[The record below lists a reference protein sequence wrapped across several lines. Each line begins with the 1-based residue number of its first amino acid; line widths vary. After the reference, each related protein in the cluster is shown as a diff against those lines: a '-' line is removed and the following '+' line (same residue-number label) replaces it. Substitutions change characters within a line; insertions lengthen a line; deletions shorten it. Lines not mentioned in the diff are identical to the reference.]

1 MFKKLALHSLITFG
15 VLLFSLCVQA
25 DGSTQKVLL
34 ENVETEYKIT
44 HQLSYFEDKNAE
56 FSIDDILRKKEIQ
69 WSQNSNSSPNFGL
82 SKSVYW
88 FRFDVRNDILFA
100 KWVLILGYPLLD
112 DVNIYIKS
120 HDDDNPYILREFIS
134 TGDQYEFH
142 HRKIEHR
149 LLMNDLDL
157 SLGESATIY
166 IRIKSDSPIQMPL
179 SIRDKESFFI
189 SDQKDIMMQGF
200 YFGGMIVM
208 ALFNLLILLVI
219 RDSNYAYY
227 VCFVSSHVIFQL
239 AIHGIGYQ
247 YFWPNSVGF
256 QQVSSVFGLY
266 LSMAFAA
273 LFFNSFL
280 NLKKYRPKFSKVTI
294 AYSAFLFLGSL
305 MVFFLPY
312 AWSLSIS
319 MVSVAVLA
327 LFSLVVAVPLAI
339 NGMVEARF
347 YLISW
352 GAMIAGGLIL
362 ALSKAGM
369 LPQNTFTD
377 NGLQVGTIVEVIL
390 LSLAMANRIN
400 IERRRRY
407 HAQGTAL
414 RVQKEANENLEKKVQ
429 ERTKELE
436 ELNDKLDKIS
446 RTDALTGVLNRRAFD
461 ELYEQELEYSKQHGS
476 MLSILVIDIDHF
488 KSIND
493 DYGHLCGDECLKVV
507 GQLMLE
513 SVNNK
518 KYHITRYGGEEF
530 VIAMR
535 NVNEKK
541 AFKQA
546 ENIRKIIESHVFA
559 FDDKELSITAS
570 IGVACGKLD
579 ESDNINLFCDAD
591 KALYFAK
598 ENGRNQVQLSSTV
611 IV

>member
-1 MFKKLALHSLITFG
+1 MLKRLTTHFSIVFSIW
-15 VLLFSLCVQA
+15 LFSFCVQA
-25 DGSTQKVLL
+25 DTDAQKIRLA
-34 ENVETEYKIT
+34 NIASEYKIT
-44 HQLSYFEDKNAE
+44 HQLSYFEDKNGE
-56 FSIDDILRKKEIQ
+56 LSIDDVLRNKGIH
-69 WSQNSNSSPNFGL
+69 WSSHPDSSPNFGL
-82 SKSVYW
+82 TQSIYW
-88 FRFDVRNDILFA
+88 LKFNIRNDVLFA
-100 KWVLILGYPLLD
+100 KWLLVVGYPLLD
-112 DVNIYIKS
+112 KVDIYIRS

-134 TGDQYEFH
+134 TGDQYAFD

-149 LLMNDLDL
+149 LLVNNLDL

-166 IRIKSDSPIQMPL
+166 LRIQSDSPIQVPM
-179 SIRDKESFFI
+179 SIWDKEQFLMA
-189 SDQKDIMMQGF
+189 DQKHIMMQGF

-208 ALFNLLILLVI
+208 ALFNLCILFII

-247 YFWPNSVGF
+247 YFWPKSIGF

-280 NLKKYRPKFSKVTI
+280 NLKKHRPRLSKITI
-294 AYSAFLFLGSL
+294 AYAVLLFSGSL
-305 MVFFLPY
+305 LVFFLPY
-312 AWSLSIS
+312 AWSLSFS
-319 MVSVAVLA
+319 MMSVAILA
-327 LFSLVVAVPLAI
+327 LFSVVVAVPLAMK
-339 NGMVEARF
+339 GMVEARF

-362 ALSKAGM
+362 ALSKAGL

-436 ELNDKLDKIS
+436 ELNVKLDQIS

-461 ELYEQELEYSKQHGS
+461 ELYEKELEYSKQHS
-476 MLSILVIDIDHF
+476 TMLSILVVDIDHF

-493 DYGHLCGDECLKVV
+493 DYGHLCGDECLKTV
-507 GQLMLE
+507 GQLMLNA
-513 SVNNK
+513 VQGK
-518 KYHITRYGGEEF
+518 RHYVTRYGGEEF

-535 NVNEKK
+535 DVNETEAREK
-541 AFKQA
+541 A
-546 ENIRKIIESHVFA
+546 EYIRNTIKSHVFI
-559 FDDKELSITAS
+559 FEDKELSVTVS
-570 IGVACGKLD
+570 IGVACGKPS
-579 ESDNINLFCDAD
+579 ESKDMNLFCDAD

-598 ENGRNQVQLSSTV
+598 QNGRNQVQLSSTATA
-611 IV
+611 